1 MPFPLHFISHSK
13 EINEEITKKKKSMKT
28 KTHKEQN
35 PNHKDRKNKPNRRW
49 QRRRRR
55 WLNPSGEGSRWR
67 WQGLLMFLSR
77 SLGGFL
83 DSCSWFSLGLWVS
96 WFLILDVCW
105 VLRELVS
112 WFLMFLSWCCQQM
125 WESERQRE
133 HGWEIKSVR
142 LDFNLN
148 ETEFNLLEFCTPKSS
163 LLHSR
168 C

>member
-1 MPFPLHFISHSK
+1 MPFPLHFISNSK

-35 PNHKDRKNKPNRRW
+35 PNHKDRKNKPDRRW

-55 WLNPSGEGSRWR
+55 WLNPSGEGSRWQQ
-67 WQGLLMFLSR
+67 QGLLMFLSR

-105 VLRELVS
+105 VLWELVS
-112 WFLMFLSWCCQQM
+112 WFLMLPTNVRE
-125 WESERQRE
+125 WETKRAWLRNRVCKAQFQFKWNRVQLT
-133 HGWEIKSVR
+133 WV
-142 LDFNLN
+142 
-148 ETEFNLLEFCTPKSS
+148 
-163 LLHSR
+163 LHSKMESVALEMWVS
-168 C
+168 